1 MDRTLSSQIETYW
14 RFVSFRDYMAKY
26 QGIAQQVAQVIKIT
40 VPITFWDLPKVK
52 SSMEIPGLIQKEYFE
67 AVYTNVLLLE
77 SFLENEIGVKD
88 DEIRA
93 LSNFFQVALRQ
104 AVFNEPDREK
114 DIQDTVEQLL
124 IGKGLSRG
132 VDYEREKG
140 RVKVSIKET
149 IPDFIIWRLG
159 LAIEVKLSRD
169 KNTAK
174 SIIDEV
180 NADIQA
186 YGKKFPA
193 MLFIIYDVGSIQ
205 NEAEYKQGIEA
216 TEKNI
221 HVVIVKH

>member
-1 MDRTLSSQIETYW
+1 MERTLSAQVETHW
-14 RFVSFRDYMAKY
+14 KFVGFRDYMTKY
-26 QGIAQQVAQVIKIT
+26 QNIAHAVEEVVRVTA
-40 VPITFWDLPKVK
+40 PIGFWDLSQIK
-52 SSMEIPGLIQKEYFE
+52 SSMDVHGLAQKEYFE
-67 AVYTNVLLLE
+67 GVYTNVPLLE
-77 SFLENEIGVKD
+77 SFLETEIGAKD

-93 LSNFFQVALRQ
+93 LSDFFQVSLRQ
-104 AVFNEPDREK
+104 AVFDEPEREK
-114 DIQDTVEQLL
+114 EIQDTVEQLL
-124 IGKGLSRG
+124 IGRGLSRG

-159 LAIEVKLSRD
+159 LAIEVKLCRD
-169 KNTAK
+169 KDSAK

-193 MLFIIYDVGSIQ
+193 ILFIIYDVGAIQ
-205 NEAEYKQGIEA
+205 NQVEYKQGIEA